1 MCNGEVK
8 VLSYTIKLLTL
19 KSLYIYMYINENR
32 GFGYVIRC
40 ETDGIVYI
48 SCRKDEVGNIESK
61 GVSC

>member
-1 MCNGEVK
+1 
-8 VLSYTIKLLTL
+8 
-19 KSLYIYMYINENR
+19 MYINENR